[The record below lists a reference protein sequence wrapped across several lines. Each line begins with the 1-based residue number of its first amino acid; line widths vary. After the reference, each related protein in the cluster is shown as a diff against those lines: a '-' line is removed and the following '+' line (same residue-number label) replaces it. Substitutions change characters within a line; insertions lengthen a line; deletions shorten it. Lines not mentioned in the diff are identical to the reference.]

1 MSTSQCVEP
10 MQEIREST
18 VLLRP
23 GRQEGEISSK
33 EEPRSV
39 GIASP
44 VARQVGSISP
54 SGCVVHRSGRRMG
67 KPLSREISFQY
78 FRRTAGPTFR
88 RNRPS
93 VLYGPWSEHGPISS
107 FHLLHLLVKHSGPSC
122 LIGSLSHQTTKV
134 LRDQTPSRPEQRYS
148 RCR

>member
-78 FRRTAGPTFR
+78 FATNYGAEFPAYPTTPAR
-88 RNRPS
+88 KSMVRARPPVEFGTVPFPAS
-93 VLYGPWSEHGPISS
+93 T
-107 FHLLHLLVKHSGPSC
+107 C
-122 LIGSLSHQTTKV
+122 
-134 LRDQTPSRPEQRYS
+134 
-148 RCR
+148 